1 MFNSAAAALDD
12 LPKGAWIALM
22 VIGLIAFWPIGLGIL
37 FYLIWSGKMQQWKKE
52 RWAGRSASWG
62 CSPRWQHYR
71 SSGNSAF
78 DAYRDEQLKKL
89 EEEQKA
95 FAEYLD
101 KLRRAKDQTE
111 FDQFMAERKAQ
122 KDQASSASSQ

>member
-37 FYLIWSGKMQQWKKE
+37 FYLIWSGKMQQWKQE
-52 RWAGRSASWG
+52 RWAGRRASWG
-62 CSPRWQHYR
+62 CGPRWHHYG

-78 DAYRDEQLKKL
+78 DTYRDEQLKKL

-122 KDQASSASSQ
+122 KDQSSTPS